1 MKCDIWR
8 LCKQKKNFRNPRC
21 WQVSRLEFWC
31 KIRQRKIDKTSNF
44 NFNPEF
50 SHRQMK
56 KPLFLI
62 CTNARERDGN
72 SQLKAC
78 PTRTYPIARFSP
90 SSNCFFAA
98 FPFHHGRPENTFFH
112 LNSLAVTRACVP
124 SELLP
129 FSGKWKLHFFL
140 FPTEILADK
149 EKVVGDAINSSIGK
163 TRLDQQINN
172 VKETTAG
179 VCTFPPFGFFP
190 ISGLVAGSGHE
201 ASSDD
206 WAQLEWLFM
215 AEAVTVFLSKSE
227 ALKTINR
234 TVLKCLIGRAM
245 SSLVNSLDFER
256 L

>member
-1 MKCDIWR
+1 MKA
-8 LCKQKKNFRNPRC
+8 
-21 WQVSRLEFWC
+21 S
-31 KIRQRKIDKTSNF
+31 
-44 NFNPEF
+44 
-50 SHRQMK
+50 
-56 KPLFLI
+56 
-62 CTNARERDGN
+62 
-72 SQLKAC
+72 
-78 PTRTYPIARFSP
+78 
-90 SSNCFFAA
+90 
-98 FPFHHGRPENTFFH
+98 
-112 LNSLAVTRACVP
+112 
-124 SELLP
+124 
-129 FSGKWKLHFFL
+129 FFL

-227 ALKTINR
+227 AFKTINR

>member
-1 MKCDIWR
+1 MYERSWTR
-8 LCKQKKNFRNPRC
+8 RQ
-21 WQVSRLEFWC
+21 QSVEGVS
-31 KIRQRKIDKTSNF
+31 N
-44 NFNPEF
+44 
-50 SHRQMK
+50 SH
-56 KPLFLI
+56 L
-62 CTNARERDGN
+62 
-72 SQLKAC
+72 
-78 PTRTYPIARFSP
+78 
-90 SSNCFFAA
+90 SNCTFLFFIQLLFCCLS
-98 FPFHHGRPENTFFH
+98 FPPWTTRKYFF
-112 LNSLAVTRACVP
+112 P
-124 SELLP
+124 P
-129 FSGKWKLHFFL
+129 KLTGGDASMCSIRVITVFREMKASFFL
-140 FPTEILADK
+140 FPTEILADE

-206 WAQLEWLFM
+206 WAQLEWLFL

-227 ALKTINR
+227 AFKTINR